1 MAIKRSTTKSE
12 KTPAVRKPSVRRKKT
27 AATISQDDIA
37 TRAYYLHL
45 EGGIDPLE
53 NWLQAERELVLS
65 A

>member
-27 AATISQDDIA
+27 AATFSQDDIA

-45 EGGIDPLE
+45 EGGADPME
-53 NWLQAERELVLS
+53 NWLQAERELAVAS
-65 A
+65 